1 MPRMTGACARHLI
14 VDGVDIGDEFDCYVI
29 AEVGHNH
36 QGDLEQA
43 KRLIDA
49 AKECGVDAVKLQ
61 KRSNRALYTR
71 EFYEQPYDNELSF
84 GRTYG
89 DHREALELG
98 SDDYRKLLRHAHEVG
113 VTLFATAFD
122 FESADLLAEL
132 DVPA

>member
-1 MPRMTGACARHLI
+1 MRRLEINGFEIH
-14 VDGVDIGDEFDCYVI
+14 DGSRCYVV
-29 AEVGHNH
+29 AEIGHNH
-36 QGDLEQA
+36 QGDVEQA

-113 VTLFATAFD
+113 VTLFA
-122 FESADLLAEL
+122 
-132 DVPA
+132 